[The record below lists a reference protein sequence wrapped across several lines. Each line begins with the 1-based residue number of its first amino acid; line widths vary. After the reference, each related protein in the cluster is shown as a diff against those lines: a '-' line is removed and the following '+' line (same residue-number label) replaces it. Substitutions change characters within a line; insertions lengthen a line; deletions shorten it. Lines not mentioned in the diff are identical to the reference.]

1 MKKTLA
7 LAAAFAA
14 SLAATSAFAADYPER
29 TITMIV
35 AYSAGGG
42 TDIAAR
48 TLVPF
53 IEKELGEGASIAVV
67 NRPGAG
73 GEVGFTALSQAEP
86 DGYTIGFINTPNL
99 LSIPIQR
106 KARYNIDSFDPIA
119 NIVYDPGAFSLRPD
133 EGITTLDELV
143 AYAKEHPGEV
153 TYGTTGIGSDD
164 HLAALNFERLA
175 GVKFEHVPFSGNVDV
190 RAAVLGGHIMMAS
203 MNVSETVQDVKDG
216 NLVLLGQMAEE
227 RWEGAPDVPTFKEQG
242 YDVIMGSN
250 RGMAAPAGV
259 EPDILEALSSA
270 VGRAVASPEFRE
282 AAAKQDLALA
292 YQDREAFRATL
303 EKLDET
309 LETLWK
315 EEPWMQQ
322 SN

>member
-1 MKKTLA
+1 MKKSIA
-7 LAAAFAA
+7 LAATLAA
-14 SLAATSAFAADYPER
+14 SVAATSAYAEYPER
-29 TITMIV
+29 PITMIV

-53 IEKELGEGASIAVV
+53 IEKELGDGASITVV

-73 GEVGFTALSQAEP
+73 GEIGFTALAQAKP

-106 KARYNIDSFDPIA
+106 KARYDIDSFAPIA
-119 NIVYDPGAFSLRPD
+119 NIIYDPGAFSLRPD
-133 EGITTLDELV
+133 EGISTLDELV
-143 AYAKEHPGEV
+143 AFAKEHPGEV

-175 GVKFEHVPFSGNVDV
+175 GVKFEHIPFSGNADV
-190 RAAVLGGHIMMAS
+190 RAAVIGGHVMMAS
-203 MNVSETVQDVKDG
+203 MNVSETVQDVDDG
-216 NLVLLGQMAEE
+216 TLVLLGQMSEE
-227 RWEGAPDVPTFKEQG
+227 RWEGAPDVPTFQEQG

-259 EPDILEALSSA
+259 DAAELQTLSDA
-270 VGRAVASPEFRE
+270 VGRAVANPEFRA

-292 YQDREAFRATL
+292 FQDRESFRTSLERLDSTL
-303 EKLDET
+303 Q
-309 LETLWK
+309 TLWK
-315 EEPWMQQ
+315 EEPWVA
-322 SN
+322 ND